1 MDEMRQVTSLFADV
15 VGSTALGEKLGPD
28 EVKALIGECVTR
40 MARAVEEFGGTVQ
53 AYMGDG
59 ICAYFGVPTAHG
71 DDPERAA
78 RAGLRILQVVGEY
91 ARDIEEAW
99 NISEFSVRVG
109 INSGQTAV
117 GPVGGSDPQAVAL
130 GDPTNVAARLQ
141 SRAEPG
147 TIAVGEATARQL
159 SDRFE
164 LEPLGDLEVKGRE
177 GTVAAWRVVRS
188 RKKAPPP
195 RPPVLVDRAAE
206 LAALDSVMRELAS
219 GRGQALFLI
228 GDEGMG
234 KTRLLLELRSS
245 APSEVEWL
253 QGSCVSYGAQASY
266 LPIIGLLREWLGVGE
281 NDADLAVRTK
291 LRARLETL
299 LGPTAEEV
307 LPYLARLLSVQLDP
321 SAESRMAALPATELS
336 QRMRDSFA
344 GWLSALAADHP
355 VVVAIDDL
363 HWVDT
368 STCDLLT
375 RVLELT
381 ETIPLLLV
389 ASMHVDPATS
399 GWRLRVR
406 ALGDYPHRSSEVTL
420 GRLPDEAAGELLD
433 ALVPAGTLDPSSRA
447 EIVSR
452 AEGNPLYVE
461 ELMRA
466 LVEAGGRTR
475 TWTLSAGS
483 LPPTIE
489 GLLAARFD
497 RLPESARRLARIA
510 AVIGRYFSLS
520 LLERV
525 ASKEAVGEGLGDL
538 LRADIVREA
547 RRFPEL
553 EYTFRHVLL
562 HEAALATLTPSAT
575 RRLYR
580 DVGAATEE
588 LVADSLDEHLE
599 KLAFYFY
606 RSDDERKALDY
617 LERAADKAV
626 SLDAREQARDLLAR
640 GLKVADRLGDDE
652 AKTRLSRHLSL
663 VS

>member
-1 MDEMRQVTSLFADV
+1 
-15 VGSTALGEKLGPD
+15 VGL
-28 EVKALIGECVTR
+28 
-40 MARAVEEFGGTVQ
+40 
-53 AYMGDG
+53 
-59 ICAYFGVPTAHG
+59 
-71 DDPERAA
+71 
-78 RAGLRILQVVGEY
+78 
-91 ARDIEEAW
+91 
-99 NISEFSVRVG
+99 
-109 INSGQTAV
+109 
-117 GPVGGSDPQAVAL
+117 VGGSDPQPVAL

-147 TIAVGEATARQL
+147 TIAVGDATARQL

-177 GTVAAWRVVRS
+177 GTVAAWRVVGP

-219 GRGQALFLI
+219 GRGQVLFLI

-234 KTRLLLELRSS
+234 KTRLLAELHSS
-245 APSEVEWL
+245 APLEVEWL

-299 LGPTAEEV
+299 LGSAAENV

-321 SAESRMAALPATELS
+321 SSESRLAALPAAELS
-336 QRMRDSFA
+336 ERMQESFA
-344 GWLSALAADHP
+344 DWLTALAADHP

-363 HWVDT
+363 HWADT
-368 STCDLLT
+368 STCDLLA
-375 RVLELT
+375 RLLELT
-381 ETIPLLLV
+381 ETIPLLFL

-399 GWRLRVR
+399 AWRLRVQ
-406 ALGDYPHRSSEVTL
+406 ALADYPHRSSEVTL
-420 GRLPDEAAGELLD
+420 GRLPDEAAGALLD

-447 EIVSR
+447 DIVAR

-466 LVEAGGRTR
+466 LVEGGGRSR
-475 TWTLSAGS
+475 TWTLTTDS
-483 LPPTIE
+483 LPPTVE

-497 RLPESARRLARIA
+497 RLPEAARTLARIA
-510 AVIGRYFSLS
+510 AVIGRDFSLRI
-520 LLERV
+520 LERV
-525 ASKEAVGEGLGDL
+525 ASKDAVGAGLADL
-538 LRADIVREA
+538 LRADIVREL

-562 HEAALATLTPSAT
+562 HEAALATLPPGAT

-580 DVGAATEE
+580 DVGVATEE

-640 GLKVADRLGDDE
+640 GLKVADRLEDRE
-652 AKTRLSRHLSL
+652 AGTRLSRHLELIS
-663 VS
+663 